1 MLRELSSSQKR
12 LLTSFFLFSLASPMA
27 SIYSNTFLWRQDK
40 DPITLAVFNIGTF
53 IGVMLG
59 FFANALLLR
68 LLPSGRLY
76 TLGCVLQ
83 GLVPLVL
90 VLLGAQANAYA
101 FVLGI
106 ALGCSMG
113 LFWGNR
119 NTLTSKTSE
128 GPNRYRFVSIET
140 SMVLTAGVIA
150 PLLVGWFIT
159 LSESLGTLTVQS
171 AYLTTSVL
179 GLVLLAISGA
189 LLWSV
194 DSEPYKTK
202 QFWIKHPSALWKSQR
217 LLEVINGI
225 SDGMSSVLPLV
236 IILLFLGQESAV
248 GTVKGLAALLSGSVI
263 FFIRN
268 YVKHHHHARLFGIW
282 IAFNLTGAVLFAVL
296 QSPFGA
302 LCFFVLGGVVS
313 SFRWSSFTS
322 VMYEVVDQEMRSS
335 KIHRFVYLLDRECF
349 LNLGRV
355 MGLCLLVVL
364 YTQLPTLFVQY
375 GLILTTI
382 IPLPLLLLLQSITKR
397 LGETPIERDVF

>member
-1 MLRELSSSQKR
+1 MFKELASQQKR

-40 DPITLAVFNIGTF
+40 DPITLGIFNIGTF
-53 IGVMLG
+53 IGVTIG
-59 FFANALLLR
+59 FFLNALLLR

-76 TLGCVLQ
+76 ALGCVLQ

-90 VLLGAQANAYA
+90 VLLGAQANSYA
-101 FVLGI
+101 FILGL

-140 SMVLTAGVIA
+140 SMVLIAGVVA
-150 PLLVGWFIT
+150 PFLVGWFIT
-159 LSESLGTLTVQS
+159 LGSSVSLLTIQG
-171 AYLTTSVL
+171 AYQLTSVL
-179 GLVLLAISGA
+179 GLILLTISGT

-194 DSEPYKTK
+194 ETEPFTTK
-202 QFWIKHPSALWKSQR
+202 HFWIKHPSALWKSQR

-225 SDGMSSVLPLV
+225 ADGLSSVLPLV
-236 IILLFLGQESAV
+236 IILIYLGQENAV

-263 FFIRN
+263 YFIRN
-268 YVKHHHHARLFGIW
+268 YVRHHHHTTLFGIW
-282 IAFNLTGAVLFAVL
+282 IAFNLTGAVIFSIT
-296 QSPFGA
+296 QSAFGA
-302 LCFFVLGGVVS
+302 MIFFVLGGLVA

-322 VMYEVVDQEMRSS
+322 VMYEVVDQEMRSN

-355 MGLCLLVVL
+355 LGLGILIAL
-364 YTQLPTLFVQY
+364 YTQAPTLLVRY
-375 GLILTTI
+375 GLILTTLI
-382 IPLPLLLLLQSITKR
+382 PIPLLFLLQSITKR
-397 LGETPIERDVF
+397 IGETAEQRDC